1 MLVVE
6 RLNMSALRKNDIQ
19 TLGELEY
26 VLKRPGIYIGS
37 IKEEIVEKY
46 MYSGDQMIKQSVPF
60 IPGLIK
66 IIEEVIDNSIDE
78 AIETDFKFANQISV
92 SIDKGVITVKDNGRG
107 LPIVMDKATKKN
119 VVENIFTE
127 LRTGSNFDD
136 IKRAEKEKKGMN
148 GVGVSLTNIFS
159 EYLEVKTANGA
170 KEYKQRFELGPVKR
184 CPAKIK
190 KSTKNFTEVTFK
202 PNYSYFEASDDFIEV
217 LPDLIYRVL
226 RNSAFCFPEITFK
239 FNSKRVS
246 GNNLRQFMNSIH
258 EVNEFT
264 ENEKVRLGIFC
275 SDDGFQ
281 HLSFVNGLDTARAG
295 THVDYVTNT
304 IVQKL
309 REYIKKKYK
318 LEVKPADIRNKLF
331 ILLSVRIPAP
341 DFDGQTKER
350 LITPNNSF
358 VDRMVSIFSDK
369 FFKQIIKNEEIIDPI
384 VESYRL
390 KKQVEENLK
399 LKQISKQS
407 TARVRV
413 EKYLPATKHRK
424 FLVLTEGDSA
434 KGSISAVLGR
444 EEYSYFPLKGK
455 PLNAYEAKPSLIT
468 KNLEF
473 QNIVKITGMRLDKD
487 VQNQLRYENILFATD
502 QDADGS
508 HIKALLLAYF
518 GRFGI
523 SLIKAKKIHFLRT
536 PLIAIKKKGKIIDYF
551 FDLESYSKSSVKG
564 DVLYYK
570 GLGTWDPKDLKDIIK
585 KDGIDNFILTF
596 TWDDESTQSLVNWI
610 GSDADLRKP
619 LLRDKTFSFDGV

>member
-1 MLVVE
+1 MT
-6 RLNMSALRKNDIQ
+6 ALRKNDIQ

-37 IKEEIVEKY
+37 IKEELVEKY
-46 MYSGDQMIKQSVPF
+46 MYEGTKMVKKTVPF

-78 AIETDFKFANQISV
+78 SIETNFAFANKISV
-92 SIDKGVITVKDNGRG
+92 NYDNGVITVKDNGRG
-107 LPIVMDKATKKN
+107 LPIAVDKSTGKN

-136 IKRAEKEKKGMN
+136 EKRAEKEKKGMN

-159 EYLEVKTANGA
+159 DWLQVKTANGA
-170 KEYKQRFELGPVKR
+170 RQYIQKFELGPVKR
-184 CPAKIK
+184 LPAKITS
-190 KSTKNFTEVTFK
+190 STNNFTEVSFK
-202 PNYSYFEASDDFIEV
+202 PNYAYFEPSEDFMKI

-226 RNSAFCFPEITFK
+226 RNAAFCFPEINFK
-239 FNSKRVS
+239 FNGKKIGGS
-246 GNNLRQFMNSIH
+246 NLRQFMSTIH
-258 EVNEFT
+258 PINEFT
-264 ENEKVRLGIFC
+264 ENEKVRLGVFC

-281 HLSFVNGLDTARAG
+281 HLSFVNGLETSRAG
-295 THVDYVTNT
+295 THIDYVTNT
-304 IVQKL
+304 IVNKL

-331 ILLSVRIPAP
+331 VLLSVRIPAP

-350 LITPNNSF
+350 LITPNSSYN
-358 VDRMVSIFSDK
+358 DRIVSIFNDK
-369 FFKQIIKNEEIIDPI
+369 FFKQLIKNEEIIEPI

-390 KKQVEENLK
+390 KKQVEENINLK
-399 LKQISKQS
+399 KLSKQKQ
-407 TARVRV
+407 TKIRV
-413 EKYLPATKHRK
+413 EKYLPATKSRK
-424 FLVLTEGDSA
+424 WLVLTEGDSA

-455 PLNAYEAKPSLIT
+455 PLNAYEAKPSVIV
-468 KNLEF
+468 KNTEF

-487 VQNQLRYENILFATD
+487 IQNQLRYENILFATD

-523 SLIKAKKIHFLRT
+523 SLIKGKKIHFLRT
-536 PLIAIKKKGKIIDYF
+536 PLIAVKKKGKIVDYF
-551 FDLESYSKSSVKG
+551 FDFETYNKSCVKGG

-570 GLGTWDPKDLKDIIK
+570 GLGTWDAKDLKEIIK
-585 KDGIDNFILTF
+585 KDGIENFILTF
-596 TWDDESTQSLVNWI
+596 TWDDESQQSLKNWI

-619 LLRDKTFSFDGV
+619 LLRGKTFSFDGV

>member
-1 MLVVE
+1 M
-6 RLNMSALRKNDIQ
+6 ATLRKNDIQ

-37 IKEEIVEKY
+37 IKEEMVEKY
-46 MYSGDQMIKQSVPF
+46 MYEGAKMVKKTVPF

-78 AIETDFKFANQISV
+78 SIETNFVFANKINV
-92 SIDKGVITVKDNGRG
+92 TYDNGIITVKDNGRG
-107 LPIVMDKATKKN
+107 LPIAKDKLTGKN

-136 IKRAEKEKKGMN
+136 EKRAEKEKKGMN

-159 EYLEVKTANGA
+159 DWLQVKTANGA
-170 KEYKQRFELGPVKR
+170 RQYIQKFELGPVKR
-184 CPAKIK
+184 LPAKITE
-190 KSTKNFTEVTFK
+190 SDNNFTEVTFK
-202 PNYSYFEASDDFIEV
+202 PNYAYFEPSEEFMKV

-226 RNSAFCFPEITFK
+226 RNAAFCFPEINFK
-239 FNSKRVS
+239 FNGKKIGGS
-246 GNNLRQFMNSIH
+246 NLRQFMLTIH
-258 EVNEFT
+258 PINEFT
-264 ENEKVRLGIFC
+264 ENEKVRLGVFC

-281 HLSFVNGLDTARAG
+281 HLSFVNGLDTSRAG
-295 THVDYVTNT
+295 THIDYVTNT
-304 IVQKL
+304 IVNKL

-350 LITPNNSF
+350 LITPNSSYN
-358 VDRMVSIFSDK
+358 DRMISIFSDK
-369 FFKQIIKNEEIIDPI
+369 FFKQLIKNEEIIEPI

-390 KKQVEENLK
+390 KKQVEENINLK
-399 LKQISKQS
+399 KISQQKQTKI
-407 TARVRV
+407 RV

-424 FLVLTEGDSA
+424 WLVLTEGDSA

-455 PLNAYEAKPSLIT
+455 PLNAYEAKPSVIV
-468 KNLEF
+468 KNAEF

-487 VQNQLRYENILFATD
+487 IQNQLRYENILFATD

-536 PLIAIKKKGKIIDYF
+536 PLIAIKKKGKIVDYF
-551 FDLESYSKSSVKG
+551 FDFEDYNKSNTKGG

-570 GLGTWDPKDLKDIIK
+570 GLGTWDAKDLKGIIK
-585 KDGIDNFILTF
+585 KDGINNFILTF
-596 TWDDESTQSLVNWI
+596 TWDDESSQSLKNWI

-619 LLRDKTFSFDGV
+619 LLRGKTFSFDGV